1 MTTEPERAPELS
13 DGELAE
19 IEARAAAATEGPW
32 EADGS
37 EIYDAAGD
45 WVGESLDLD
54 APDGGE
60 TNARFAAAART
71 DVPRLVAALRA
82 AREERGQERWRA
94 TQELERKTASF
105 DKEIAEAVA
114 DIERIAAERDEA
126 SRLAKDRLTVIGAI
140 REEQARLRHLA
151 ADETEQLRGELHQ
164 MRDHSAADLE
174 TIRNLRAALARA
186 EQATTAARQRVLA
199 ICDEMAG
206 GPERGCS
213 GYADEIRDALAAD
226 VPAAADEVKP

>member
-82 AREERGQERWRA
+82 AREELMRVRHA
-94 TQELERKTASF
+94 
-105 DKEIAEAVA
+105 
-114 DIERIAAERDEA
+114 
-126 SRLAKDRLTVIGAI
+126 LTVI
-140 REEQARLRHLA
+140 QAARPPLA
-151 ADETEQLRGELHQ
+151 
-164 MRDHSAADLE
+164 HSAAIVEQLALS
-174 TIRNLRAALARA
+174 IRAREMKPAQIASEEAERGYHNAINGYREVARA
-186 EQATTAARQRVLA
+186 IL
-199 ICDEMAG
+199 
-206 GPERGCS
+206 RGIDKALTFEE
-213 GYADEIRDALAAD
+213 GADRGQG
-226 VPAAADEVKP
+226 

>member
-1 MTTEPERAPELS
+1 MIVLAILLIAAFVALSAIVLAKGSDEIAHTLRQFDADRAARHADEDYLDPHRGPGPVLVAPDEGIVDGEAMTTEPERAPELS

-82 AREERGQERWRA
+82 AREERDQAQAIVVAARSEAAIVQETRA
-94 TQELERKTASF
+94 KLLK
-105 DKEIAEAVA
+105 
-114 DIERIAAERDEA
+114 
-126 SRLAKDRLTVIGAI
+126 L
-140 REEQARLRHLA
+140 
-151 ADETEQLRGELHQ
+151 ADE
-164 MRDHSAADLE
+164 
-174 TIRNLRAALARA
+174 I
-186 EQATTAARQRVLA
+186 
-199 ICDEMAG
+199 AG
-206 GPERGCS
+206 GPEMSSFIANKIRLLLVRPIYMPGEEFEEVSDRG
-213 GYADEIRDALAAD
+213 
-226 VPAAADEVKP
+226 